1 MARVPALATIILKF
15 AEPVVFK
22 SRNSKVYR
30 KFYMQMLH
38 LGYRKFIQI
47 NATDQ
52 KLPWMLHYIKK
63 INRLYRQRNFVS
75 VRVPVTNSD
84 NRVLK
89 ILPKINTIL
98 TFYRHAN

>member
-1 MARVPALATIILKF
+1 
-15 AEPVVFK
+15 
-22 SRNSKVYR
+22 
-30 KFYMQMLH
+30 MLH

-63 INRLYRQRNFVS
+63 INRLYRQRNFVN

-98 TFYRHAN
+98 TFYRHVN